1 MKKHRADNIGV
12 FFALVRAGLW
22 ECSVAQGEGLM
33 AQGESLTFS
42 DSIEWGTVYRLA
54 QEQSVVG
61 LVAAG
66 LEHVQNVKVPQE
78 VALSFAGDVLQLE
91 HRNRAMN
98 TFVAEL
104 MLKLRAAGVNAVLV
118 KGQGIAQCYERPLWR
133 AAGDVDLLLEADR
146 YEYAKSVVLP
156 WADSVEQEYTSFK
169 HIGMTMNGF
178 VVELH
183 GSLRTRLSRRV
194 DSFIDSVQADALRNG
209 RVRVWRNGD
218 TDVMVPAPDENVIFL
233 FTHILHHFF
242 IEGVGLRQICDL
254 CRLLWTYRDTLDR
267 GLLKRRLRVMG
278 LISEWR
284 AFAAFAVDWLGMPVE
299 AIPLYSSSRRR
310 SRKGCRI
317 LTFVLECGN
326 FGRNRKGG
334 TSYSGSYVVRKA
346 QSLWFKMRDFGRHW
360 RLFPVDSLR
369 FFWHFFWDGV
379 GAATR
384 GE

>member
-1 MKKHRADNIGV
+1 MKELKNNDINA
-12 FFALVRAGLW
+12 FLSLVRAGLW
-22 ECSVAQGEGLM
+22 EREVRLLPFEGVDL
-33 AQGESLTFS
+33 AR
-42 DSIEWGTVYRLA
+42 VYELA

-66 LEHVQNVKVPQE
+66 LEHIQDVKVPQE
-78 VALSFAGDVLQLE
+78 VALSFAGVTLQFE
-91 HRNRAMN
+91 HRNKAMN
-98 TFVAEL
+98 AFVTEL
-104 MLKLRAAGVNAVLV
+104 MVKLRSAGVNALLV
-118 KGQGIAQCYERPLWR
+118 KGQGIAQFYERPLWR
-133 AAGDVDLLLEADR
+133 AAGDVDLLVDADC

-169 HIGMTMNGF
+169 HIGMTMNGYL
-178 VVELH
+178 VELH
-183 GSLRTRLSRRV
+183 GSLRTRLSKRV
-194 DSFIDSVQADALRNG
+194 DRFIDSVQADVLRNG

-218 TDVMVPAPDENVIFL
+218 TDVLVPAPDDDVIFL

-242 IEGVGLRQICDL
+242 IEGIGIRQICDL
-254 CRLLWTYRDTLDR
+254 CRFLWTYRDTLDR
-267 GLLKRRLRVMG
+267 GLLERRFHAMG
-278 LISEWR
+278 LLSEWR
-284 AFAAFAVDWLGMPVE
+284 AFAALAVDWLGMPVE
-299 AIPLYSSSRRR
+299 AMPLYSASRRW

-369 FFWHFFWDGV
+369 FFWGFFWDGL
-379 GAATR
+379 GAAVR